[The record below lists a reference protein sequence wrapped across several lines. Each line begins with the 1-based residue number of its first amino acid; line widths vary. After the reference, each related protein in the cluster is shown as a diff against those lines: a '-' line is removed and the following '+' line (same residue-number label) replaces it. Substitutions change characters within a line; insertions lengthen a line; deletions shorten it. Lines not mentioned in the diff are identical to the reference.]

1 MYKTMIEAR
10 KPIKLV
16 ARLFLRP
23 DGQWGVRPGA
33 VVVYATEKTNPNAE
47 MIRFQSIDTGETR
60 STNAG
65 IVEWLEEKARR
76 GVMEALRIDEQES
89 LKLLIESEIKIEL

>member
-1 MYKTMIEAR
+1 MYKSMIEAR

-16 ARLFLRP
+16 ARLFMGP

-33 VVVYATEKTNPNAE
+33 VVVYATEKTKPNTE

-60 STNAG
+60 PTNEG

-76 GVMEALRIDEQES
+76 AVKEALRLDEQETI
-89 LKLLIESEIKIEL
+89 KLVIESDIKIEP

>member
-16 ARLFLRP
+16 ARLFLGP

-33 VVVYATEKTNPNAE
+33 VVVYATEKTNPNGE